1 MTATIRFVVTGFSRF
16 FQPAEAGHNEQQDL
30 RRRELFGDES
40 PGGFPLLGGL
50 IEVDG
55 HRLDVGGRLNAVL
68 RGGVFA

>member
-40 PGGFPLLGGL
+40 SGGFPLLGGL
-50 IEVDG
+50 IEINF
-55 HRLDVGGRLNAVL
+55 HRPNVGGRLDAPL